1 MTLLTDIRCL
11 YSTTLECKASDI
23 FEEKDPDN
31 YNVHDT
37 KELSDYLDL
46 MKQFL
51 PANHP
56 LHSSSAYDLGIV
68 NEISLLKETEPL
80 KDASTR
86 SLYIKGNVSTTDF
99 SNVKV
104 FIVSREKLEKYLDN
118 LVAQK
123 QLSSYDI
130 LEDDRN
136 VEYEIDNQYGAT
148 IHLIHNYTLRLEGEK
163 EQIEL
168 VRQTLE
174 SKSPEVFEPGSNF
187 LNELLPMPLGEINYE
202 IAYTGSDHQLLRAI
216 DVLNDKY
223 KSFVTQR
230 FRVTQELINENAKC
244 GVLVRRELEFNNKLT
259 FENHLDH
266 NVHMSLLCDSET
278 TQLLDQSMHYDEL
291 LHLIKA
297 DVARQAQQKVESFIK
312 KEIEYQL
319 SQISSDK
326 EAIYQL
332 EDFSATLDDTL
343 ELKFDARGSVLLMS
357 DNAIYEAN
365 ADSLISNAQMKALQE
380 FVSFFRFET
389 EGFIQTPF
397 DGQLRYGATLVLR

>member
-1 MTLLTDIRCL
+1 MTLLTNIRCL
-11 YSTTLECKASDI
+11 YSTTLECKASEI

-31 YNVHDT
+31 YNVHDA

-51 PANHP
+51 ASNHP
-56 LHSSSAYDLGIV
+56 LQSSTAYDLGIV
-68 NEISLLKETEPL
+68 NEISLLKTTEPL

-86 SLYIKGNVSTTDF
+86 SLYIKNNVSTTDF

-104 FIVSREKLEKYLDN
+104 FIASREKFEKYLDN
-118 LVAQK
+118 LVSQREL
-123 QLSSYDI
+123 LSYEI

-136 VEYEIDNQYGAT
+136 IEYEINDQYGAT

-174 SKSPEVFEPGSNF
+174 SKSPEVFEPGANF

-202 IAYTGSDHQLLRAI
+202 IAYTGPDHEILRAI
-216 DVLNDKY
+216 DMLNDKY
-223 KSFVTQR
+223 KSLVTQR
-230 FRVTQELINENAKC
+230 FRVTQESINENVKC
-244 GVLVRRELEFNNKLT
+244 AALVRREIEFENKLT
-259 FENHLDH
+259 FNHHFDH
-266 NVHMSLLCDSET
+266 DTHMSLLCDNET
-278 TQLLDQSMHYDEL
+278 TQLLDQSMDYDEL

-297 DVARQAQQKVESFIK
+297 DMARQAQAKVASFIK

-332 EDFSATLDDTL
+332 EDFSASLDDTL

-357 DNAIYEAN
+357 DNTIYAAN
-365 ADSLISNAQMKALQE
+365 VNSLISNAQMKALQE
-380 FVSFFRFET
+380 FISFFRFET

-397 DGQLRYGATLVLR
+397 DGQIRYGATLLLK

>member
-31 YNVHDT
+31 YNVHDA
-37 KELSDYLDL
+37 KELSEYLGL
-46 MKQFL
+46 IKQFL

-56 LHSSSAYDLGIV
+56 LQSSTAYELGIV

-104 FIVSREKLEKYLDN
+104 FIASREKLEKYLDN
-118 LVAQK
+118 QIAQRE
-123 QLSSYDI
+123 LSNYEI

-136 VEYEIDNQYGAT
+136 VEYEINDQYGAT

-174 SKSPEVFEPGSNF
+174 SKSPEVFEPGTNF

-202 IAYTGSDHQLLRAI
+202 IAYTGSDHEILRAI
-216 DVLNDKY
+216 DILNDKY
-223 KSFVTQR
+223 KSLVTQR
-230 FRVTQELINENAKC
+230 FRVTQQLINENTKC
-244 GVLVRRELEFNNKLT
+244 AALVRREIEFNNKLT
-259 FENHLDH
+259 FENHFDH
-266 NVHMSLLCDSET
+266 DVHMSLLCDNET

-297 DVARQAQQKVESFIK
+297 DIARQAQAKVASFIK

-332 EDFSATLDDTL
+332 EDFSASLDDTL

-357 DNAIYEAN
+357 DNTIYAAN
-365 ADSLISNAQMKALQE
+365 VNSLISNAQMKALQE
-380 FVSFFRFET
+380 FISFFRFET

-397 DGQLRYGATLVLR
+397 DGQIRYGATLLLK

>member
-31 YNVHDT
+31 YNVHDA

-56 LHSSSAYDLGIV
+56 LQSSTAHDLGIM

-86 SLYIKGNVSTTDF
+86 SLYIKNNVSTTDF

-104 FIVSREKLEKYLDN
+104 FIASREKLEKYLDN

-123 QLSSYDI
+123 QLSGYDI

-174 SKSPEVFEPGSNF
+174 SKSPDIFEPGANF

-202 IAYTGSDHQLLRAI
+202 ITYTGSDHQLLRAI
-216 DVLNDKY
+216 DALNDKFNNY
-223 KSFVTQR
+223 VTQR
-230 FRVTQELINENAKC
+230 FRVTQELVNENVKC
-244 GVLVRRELEFNNKLT
+244 AALVRREIEFNNKLT

-266 NVHMSLLCDSET
+266 DVHMSLLCDNET

-297 DVARQAQQKVESFIK
+297 DIARQAQSRVESFIK

-357 DNAIYEAN
+357 DNATYEAN
-365 ADSLISNAQMKALQE
+365 VDSLLSNTHMKALQE

-397 DGQLRYGATLVLR
+397 DGQIRYGATLLLK

>member
-11 YSTTLECKASDI
+11 YSTTLECKASEI

-31 YNVHDT
+31 YNVHDA

-51 PANHP
+51 PTNHP
-56 LHSSSAYDLGIV
+56 LQSSSAYDLGIV
-68 NEISLLKETEPL
+68 NAISLLKETEPL

-104 FIVSREKLEKYLDN
+104 FIASREKLEKYLND
-118 LVAQK
+118 LVVQK
-123 QLSSYDI
+123 QLSNYEI

-168 VRQTLE
+168 VRQTLA
-174 SKSPEVFEPGSNF
+174 SKSPGVFEPGANF

-202 IAYTGSDHQLLRAI
+202 IAYTGLDHEILRAI
-216 DVLNDKY
+216 DILNDKY
-223 KSFVTQR
+223 KSLVTQR
-230 FRVTQELINENAKC
+230 FRVTQELVNENVKC
-244 GVLVRRELEFNNKLT
+244 AALVRREIEFENKLT
-259 FENHLDH
+259 FKNHLDH
-266 NVHMSLLCDSET
+266 DVHMSLLCDSET
-278 TQLLDQSMHYDEL
+278 TRLLDQSMHYDEL

-297 DVARQAQQKVESFIK
+297 DIARQAQAKVASFIK

-332 EDFSATLDDTL
+332 EDFSASLDDTL

-357 DNAIYEAN
+357 DNATYEAN
-365 ADSLISNAQMKALQE
+365 VDSLLSNAHMKALQE

-397 DGQLRYGATLVLR
+397 DGQIRYGATLLLK

>member
-1 MTLLTDIRCL
+1 MTFLTDIRCL
-11 YSTTLECKASDI
+11 YSTTLECKASEI

-51 PANHP
+51 PMTHQ
-56 LHSSSAYDLGIV
+56 LRSSTAYELGLT

-80 KDASTR
+80 KAASTR
-86 SLYIKGNVSTTDF
+86 SLYIKNNVSTTDF
-99 SNVKV
+99 SNVKA
-104 FIVSREKLEKYLDN
+104 FIASREKLEKYLND
-118 LVAQK
+118 LVVQK
-123 QLSSYDI
+123 QLSSYEI

-136 VEYEIDNQYGAT
+136 IEYEINDQYGAT

-202 IAYTGSDHQLLRAI
+202 VAYTGPDHEILRAI
-216 DVLNDKY
+216 DILNDRY
-223 KSFVTQR
+223 NNYITQR
-230 FRVTQELINENAKC
+230 FRVTQELVNETTKC
-244 GVLVRRELEFNNKLT
+244 AALVRRELEFNNKLT

-266 NVHMSLLCDSET
+266 DVHMSLLCDNET
-278 TQLLDQSMHYDEL
+278 TQRLDQSMHYDEL

-297 DVARQAQQKVESFIK
+297 DMARQAQQRVESFIK

-332 EDFSATLDDTL
+332 EEFSASLDDTL
-343 ELKFDARGSVLLMS
+343 ELKFDVRGSVLMIVN
-357 DNAIYEAN
+357 NAIYEAN
-365 ADSLISNAQMKALQE
+365 VDSLISRAQMKALQE
-380 FVSFFRFET
+380 FMSFFRFET
-389 EGFIQTPF
+389 EGFIQTSF
-397 DGQLRYGATLVLR
+397 DGQLRYGATLLLK

>member
-11 YSTTLECKASDI
+11 YSTTLECKASEI

-31 YNVHDT
+31 YNVHDA

-51 PANHP
+51 PSNHP
-56 LHSSSAYDLGIV
+56 LQSSTAYELGIV
-68 NEISLLKETEPL
+68 NAISLLKTTEPL
-80 KDASTR
+80 KDASSR
-86 SLYIKGNVSTTDF
+86 SLYIKNNVSTTDF

-104 FIVSREKLEKYLDN
+104 FIASREKLEKHLDN

-174 SKSPEVFEPGSNF
+174 SKSPEVFEPGANF
-187 LNELLPMPLGEINYE
+187 LNELLPMPLGEIKYE
-202 IAYTGSDHQLLRAI
+202 LVYNGSDYAVRNAI
-216 DVLNDKY
+216 DSLNDKFNNY
-223 KSFVTQR
+223 VTQR
-230 FRVTQELINENAKC
+230 FRVTQELVNENVKC
-244 GVLVRRELEFNNKLT
+244 AALVRREIEFENKLT
-259 FENHLDH
+259 FDH
-266 NVHMSLLCDSET
+266 HFDHDAHMSLLCDTTT
-278 TQLLDQSMHYDEL
+278 TQLLDQSIHYDEL

-297 DVARQAQQKVESFIK
+297 DIARQAQSKVASFIK

-332 EDFSATLDDTL
+332 EDFSASLDDTL
-343 ELKFDARGSVLLMS
+343 ELKFDSHGSVLMIIN
-357 DNAIYEAN
+357 NAIYEAN
-365 ADSLISNAQMKALQE
+365 IDSLLSNAHMKALQE
-380 FVSFFRFET
+380 FISFFRFET

-397 DGQLRYGATLVLR
+397 DGQIRYGTTLLLK

>member
-11 YSTTLECKASDI
+11 YSTTLECKASEI

-31 YNVHDT
+31 YNVHNA

-51 PANHP
+51 ASNHP
-56 LHSSSAYDLGIV
+56 LQSSTAYDLGIV
-68 NEISLLKETEPL
+68 NEISLLKTTEPL

-86 SLYIKGNVSTTDF
+86 SLYIKNNVSTTDF

-104 FIVSREKLEKYLDN
+104 FIASREKFEKYLDN
-118 LVAQK
+118 LVSQREL
-123 QLSSYDI
+123 LSYEI

-136 VEYEIDNQYGAT
+136 IEYEINDQYGAT

-174 SKSPEVFEPGSNF
+174 SKSPEVFEPGANF

-202 IAYTGSDHQLLRAI
+202 IAYTGSDHEILRAI
-216 DVLNDKY
+216 DSLNDKY
-223 KSFVTQR
+223 SSFIVQR
-230 FRVTQELINENAKC
+230 FRVTQELINENVKC
-244 GVLVRRELEFNNKLT
+244 AALVRREIEFENKLT
-259 FENHLDH
+259 FENHFDH
-266 NVHMSLLCDSET
+266 DAHMSLLCDNTT

-297 DVARQAQQKVESFIK
+297 DIARQAQAKVSSFIK

-332 EDFSATLDDTL
+332 EDFSASLDDTL
-343 ELKFDARGSVLLMS
+343 ELKFDSHGSVLLMS
-357 DNAIYEAN
+357 DNATYEAN
-365 ADSLISNAQMKALQE
+365 VDSLLSNTHMKALQE

-397 DGQLRYGATLVLR
+397 DGQIRYGATLLLK

>member
-56 LHSSSAYDLGIV
+56 SQSSSAYDLGIV
-68 NEISLLKETEPL
+68 NDISLLKETEPL

-104 FIVSREKLEKYLDN
+104 FIASREKLEKYLDN
-118 LVAQK
+118 QIAQRE
-123 QLSSYDI
+123 LSNYEI

-168 VRQTLE
+168 VRHTLE
-174 SKSPEVFEPGSNF
+174 SKSPEVFEPGANF

-202 IAYTGSDHQLLRAI
+202 IAYTGSDHEILRAI
-216 DVLNDKY
+216 DILNDKY
-223 KSFVTQR
+223 KSLVTQR
-230 FRVTQELINENAKC
+230 FRVTQQLINENTKC
-244 GVLVRRELEFNNKLT
+244 AALVRREIEFNNKLT
-259 FENHLDH
+259 FENHFDH
-266 NVHMSLLCDSET
+266 GTHMSLLCDSET
-278 TQLLDQSMHYDEL
+278 TRLLDQSMHYDEL

-297 DVARQAQQKVESFIK
+297 DIARQAQAKVASFIK

-319 SQISSDK
+319 SQLSSDK

-332 EDFSATLDDTL
+332 EDFSASLDDTL
-343 ELKFDARGSVLLMS
+343 ELKFDSHGSVLLMS
-357 DNAIYEAN
+357 DNATYEAN
-365 ADSLISNAQMKALQE
+365 VDSLLSNAHMKALQE

-397 DGQLRYGATLVLR
+397 DGQIRYGATLLLK

>member
-1 MTLLTDIRCL
+1 MTFLTDIRCL
-11 YSTTLECKASDI
+11 YSTTLECRASDI

-56 LHSSSAYDLGIV
+56 LQSSTAYDLGIV

-86 SLYIKGNVSTTDF
+86 SLYIKNNVSTTDF

-104 FIVSREKLEKYLDN
+104 FIASREKLEKYLDN

-136 VEYEIDNQYGAT
+136 IEYEIDNQYGAT

-174 SKSPEVFEPGSNF
+174 SKSPEVFEPGANF

-202 IAYTGSDHQLLRAI
+202 LVYNGSDYEVRKAI
-216 DVLNDKY
+216 DILNDKY
-223 KSFVTQR
+223 HSFIVQR
-230 FRVTQELINENAKC
+230 FRVTQELINENVKC
-244 GVLVRRELEFNNKLT
+244 AALVRREIEFENKLT
-259 FENHLDH
+259 FNQHFDHDAHL
-266 NVHMSLLCDSET
+266 SLLCDNET
-278 TQLLDQSMHYDEL
+278 TQLLDQSMHYDEV

-297 DVARQAQQKVESFIK
+297 DVARQAQVKVESFIK

-319 SQISSDK
+319 SQLSSDK

-332 EDFSATLDDTL
+332 EEFSATLDDSL
-343 ELKFDARGSVLLMS
+343 ELKFESRGSVLMIVK
-357 DNAIYEAN
+357 DAAYEAHV
-365 ADSLISNAQMKALQE
+365 DSLLSKAHMKALQE
-380 FVSFFRFET
+380 FMSFFRFET

-397 DGQLRYGATLVLR
+397 DGQIRYGATLLLK

>member
-11 YSTTLECKASDI
+11 YSTTLECEASDI

-31 YNVHDT
+31 YDVHDA

-51 PANHP
+51 PSNHP
-56 LHSSSAYDLGIV
+56 LQSSTAYELGIV
-68 NEISLLKETEPL
+68 NAISLLKTTEPL

-86 SLYIKGNVSTTDF
+86 ALYIKNNVSTTDF

-104 FIVSREKLEKYLDN
+104 FIASREKLEKYLDN
-118 LVAQK
+118 QIAQRE
-123 QLSSYDI
+123 LSSYDI

-163 EQIEL
+163 EQIDI

-174 SKSPEVFEPGSNF
+174 SKSPEVFEPGANF

-202 IAYTGSDHQLLRAI
+202 IAYTGPDHEILRAI
-216 DVLNDKY
+216 DMLNDKY

-230 FRVTQELINENAKC
+230 FRVTQELVNENIKC
-244 GVLVRRELEFNNKLT
+244 AALVRREIEFNNKLT

-266 NVHMSLLCDSET
+266 DVHMSLLCDNET

-297 DVARQAQQKVESFIK
+297 DIARQAQQKVESFIK

-332 EDFSATLDDTL
+332 EDFSASLDDTL

-357 DNAIYEAN
+357 DNATYEAN
-365 ADSLISNAQMKALQE
+365 VDSLLSNTHMKALQE

-397 DGQLRYGATLVLR
+397 DGQIRYGATLLLK

>member
-31 YNVHDT
+31 YNVHDA

-56 LHSSSAYDLGIV
+56 LQSSTAYDLGIV

-86 SLYIKGNVSTTDF
+86 SLYIKNNVSTTDF

-104 FIVSREKLEKYLDN
+104 FIASREKLEKYLDN

-168 VRQTLE
+168 VRQALE
-174 SKSPEVFEPGSNF
+174 SKSPEVFEPGANF
-187 LNELLPMPLGEINYE
+187 LNELLPMPLGEIKYE
-202 IAYTGSDHQLLRAI
+202 LVYNGSDYEVRKAI
-216 DVLNDKY
+216 DSLNDKFNNY
-223 KSFVTQR
+223 VTQR
-230 FRVTQELINENAKC
+230 FRVTQQLINENTKC
-244 GVLVRRELEFNNKLT
+244 AALVRREIEFENKLT
-259 FENHLDH
+259 FNHHFDH
-266 NVHMSLLCDSET
+266 DVHMSLLCDNET
-278 TQLLDQSMHYDEL
+278 TQLLDQSMHYDEV

-297 DVARQAQQKVESFIK
+297 DVARQAQAKVESFLK
-312 KEIEYQL
+312 KELAYQL
-319 SQISSDK
+319 SQLSSDK

-332 EDFSATLDDTL
+332 EEFSATLDDTL
-343 ELKFDARGSVLLMS
+343 ELKFDVRGSVLMLVK
-357 DNAIYEAN
+357 DATYEAHV
-365 ADSLISNAQMKALQE
+365 DSLLSKAHMKALQE

-397 DGQLRYGATLVLR
+397 DGQIRYGATLLLK

>member
-1 MTLLTDIRCL
+1 M
-11 YSTTLECKASDI
+11 
-23 FEEKDPDN
+23 
-31 YNVHDT
+31 
-37 KELSDYLDL
+37 
-46 MKQFL
+46 Q
-51 PANHP
+51 
-56 LHSSSAYDLGIV
+56 SSSAYDLGIV
-68 NEISLLKETEPL
+68 NEISLFKETEPL

-86 SLYIKGNVSTTDF
+86 SLYIKNNVSTTDF

-104 FIVSREKLEKYLDN
+104 FIASREKLEKYLDN
-118 LVAQK
+118 LISQSE
-123 QLSSYDI
+123 LSSYDI

-163 EQIEL
+163 EQIEV

-174 SKSPEVFEPGSNF
+174 SKSPEVFEPGANF
-187 LNELLPMPLGEINYE
+187 LNELLPMPLGEIKYE
-202 IAYTGSDHQLLRAI
+202 LVYNGSDYEVRKAI

-223 KSFVTQR
+223 SSFIVQR
-230 FRVTQELINENAKC
+230 FRVTQQLINENVKC
-244 GVLVRRELEFNNKLT
+244 AALVRREIEFENKLT
-259 FENHLDH
+259 FNHHFDH
-266 NVHMSLLCDSET
+266 DAHMSLLCDNET
-278 TQLLDQSMHYDEL
+278 TQLLDQSMHYDEV

-297 DVARQAQQKVESFIK
+297 DIARQAQVKVESFIK

-332 EDFSATLDDTL
+332 EDFNASLDDTL
-343 ELKFDARGSVLLMS
+343 ELKFDSRGSVLLMS
-357 DNAIYEAN
+357 DNVHYEAN
-365 ADSLISNAQMKALQE
+365 VDSLLSNVHMKALQE

-397 DGQLRYGATLVLR
+397 DGQIRYGATLLLK

>member
-11 YSTTLECKASDI
+11 YSTTLECKASEI

-31 YNVHDT
+31 YNVHDA

-56 LHSSSAYDLGIV
+56 LQSSSAYDLGIV
-68 NEISLLKETEPL
+68 NDISLLKETEPL

-104 FIVSREKLEKYLDN
+104 FIASREKLEKYLDN
-118 LVAQK
+118 QIAQRE
-123 QLSSYDI
+123 LSNYEI

-174 SKSPEVFEPGSNF
+174 SKSPEVFEPGANF

-202 IAYTGSDHQLLRAI
+202 IAYTSSDHEILRAI
-216 DVLNDKY
+216 DILNDKY
-223 KSFVTQR
+223 KSLVTQR
-230 FRVTQELINENAKC
+230 FRVTQQLVNENVKC
-244 GVLVRRELEFNNKLT
+244 AALVRREIEFENKLT
-259 FENHLDH
+259 FKNHLDH
-266 NVHMSLLCDSET
+266 DVHMSLLCDSET
-278 TQLLDQSMHYDEL
+278 TRLLDQSMHYDEL

-297 DVARQAQQKVESFIK
+297 DIARQAQSRVESFIK

-332 EDFSATLDDTL
+332 EDFSASLDDTL
-343 ELKFDARGSVLLMS
+343 ELKFDARGSVLLMG
-357 DNAIYEAN
+357 DNVIYEAN
-365 ADSLISNAQMKALQE
+365 VDSLISNAQMKALQE

-397 DGQLRYGATLVLR
+397 DGQIRYGATLLLK

>member
-31 YNVHDT
+31 YNVHDA

-56 LHSSSAYDLGIV
+56 LQSSTAHDLGIM

-86 SLYIKGNVSTTDF
+86 SLYIKNNVSTTDF

-104 FIVSREKLEKYLDN
+104 FIASREKLEKYLDN

-123 QLSSYDI
+123 QLSGYDI

-174 SKSPEVFEPGSNF
+174 SKSPDIFEPGANF

-216 DVLNDKY
+216 DALNDKFNNY
-223 KSFVTQR
+223 VTQR
-230 FRVTQELINENAKC
+230 FRVTQELVNENVKC
-244 GVLVRRELEFNNKLT
+244 AALVRREIEFNNKLT

-266 NVHMSLLCDSET
+266 DVHMSLLCDNET

-297 DVARQAQQKVESFIK
+297 DIARQAQSRVESFIK

-357 DNAIYEAN
+357 DNATYEAN
-365 ADSLISNAQMKALQE
+365 VDSLLSNTHMKALQE

-397 DGQLRYGATLVLR
+397 DGQIRYGATLLLK

>member
-11 YSTTLECKASDI
+11 YSTTLECKASEI

-31 YNVHDT
+31 YNVHDA

-56 LHSSSAYDLGIV
+56 LQSSSAYDLGIV
-68 NEISLLKETEPL
+68 NDISLLKTTEPL

-104 FIVSREKLEKYLDN
+104 FIASREKLEKYLDN
-118 LVAQK
+118 QIAQRE
-123 QLSSYDI
+123 LSNYEI

-174 SKSPEVFEPGSNF
+174 SKSPEVFEPGANF

-202 IAYTGSDHQLLRAI
+202 IAYTGSDHEILRAI
-216 DVLNDKY
+216 DSLNDKY
-223 KSFVTQR
+223 SSFIVQR
-230 FRVTQELINENAKC
+230 FRVTQELINENVKC
-244 GVLVRRELEFNNKLT
+244 AALVRREIEFNNKLT

-266 NVHMSLLCDSET
+266 DVHMSLLCDNET

-297 DVARQAQQKVESFIK
+297 DMARQAQSKVESFIK

-319 SQISSDK
+319 SQLSSDK

-332 EDFSATLDDTL
+332 EEFSATLDDSL
-343 ELKFDARGSVLLMS
+343 ELKFDVRGSVLMLVK
-357 DNAIYEAN
+357 DATYEAHV
-365 ADSLISNAQMKALQE
+365 DSLLSKAHMKALQE

-397 DGQLRYGATLVLR
+397 DGQIRYGATLLLK

>member
-31 YNVHDT
+31 YNVHDAQ
-37 KELSDYLDL
+37 ELSDYLEL

-51 PANHP
+51 PASHQ
-56 LHSSSAYDLGIV
+56 LQSSTAYDLGIV

-104 FIVSREKLEKYLDN
+104 FIASREKLEKYLND

-123 QLSSYDI
+123 QLSNYEI

-136 VEYEIDNQYGAT
+136 VEYEIDNRYGAT

-174 SKSPEVFEPGSNF
+174 SKSPEVFEPGANF
-187 LNELLPMPLGEINYE
+187 LNELLPMPLGEIKYE
-202 IAYTGSDHQLLRAI
+202 LVYNGSDYEVRKAI
-216 DVLNDKY
+216 DSLNDKFNNY
-223 KSFVTQR
+223 VTQR
-230 FRVTQELINENAKC
+230 FRVTQELINENVKC
-244 GVLVRRELEFNNKLT
+244 AALVRREIKFNNKLT
-259 FENHLDH
+259 FNHHFDH
-266 NVHMSLLCDSET
+266 DAHMSLLCDNTT

-297 DVARQAQQKVESFIK
+297 DIARQAQSRVESFIK

-332 EDFSATLDDTL
+332 EEFSASLDDTL
-343 ELKFDARGSVLLMS
+343 ELKFDSHGSVLLMS
-357 DNAIYEAN
+357 DNATYEAN
-365 ADSLISNAQMKALQE
+365 VDSLLSNTHMKALQE

-397 DGQLRYGATLVLR
+397 DGQIRYGATLLLK

>member
-31 YNVHDT
+31 YNVHDA
-37 KELSDYLDL
+37 KELSDYLEL

-51 PANHP
+51 PASHP
-56 LHSSSAYDLGIV
+56 LQSSTAYDLGIV

-86 SLYIKGNVSTTDF
+86 SLYIKNNVSTTDF
-99 SNVKV
+99 SNVKM
-104 FIVSREKLEKYLDN
+104 FIASREKLEKYLDN

-136 VEYEIDNQYGAT
+136 IEYEIDNQYGAT

-174 SKSPEVFEPGSNF
+174 SKSPEVFEPGPNF
-187 LNELLPMPLGEINYE
+187 LNELLPMPLGEIKYE
-202 IAYTGSDHQLLRAI
+202 LVYNGSDYEVRKAI
-216 DVLNDKY
+216 DILNDKY
-223 KSFVTQR
+223 HSFIVQR
-230 FRVTQELINENAKC
+230 FRVTQELINENVKC
-244 GVLVRRELEFNNKLT
+244 AALVRREIEFNNKLT
-259 FENHLDH
+259 FNQHFDH
-266 NVHMSLLCDSET
+266 DAHMSLLCDNET
-278 TQLLDQSMHYDEL
+278 TQLLDQSMHYDEV

-297 DVARQAQQKVESFIK
+297 DVARQAQAKVESFIK

-332 EDFSATLDDTL
+332 EEFSATLDDTL
-343 ELKFDARGSVLLMS
+343 ELKFDVRGSVLMLVK
-357 DNAIYEAN
+357 DVTYEAHV
-365 ADSLISNAQMKALQE
+365 DSLLSKAHMKALQE

-397 DGQLRYGATLVLR
+397 DGQIRYDATLLLK

>member
-11 YSTTLECKASDI
+11 YSTTLECKASEI

-31 YNVHDT
+31 YNVHDA

-51 PANHP
+51 PASHP
-56 LHSSSAYDLGIV
+56 LQSSTAYDLGIV
-68 NEISLLKETEPL
+68 NEISLLKTAEPL

-86 SLYIKGNVSTTDF
+86 SLYIKNNVSTTDF

-104 FIVSREKLEKYLDN
+104 FIASREKFEKYLDN
-118 LVAQK
+118 LISQRE
-123 QLSSYDI
+123 LSNYQI

-136 VEYEIDNQYGAT
+136 IEYEINDQYGAT

-163 EQIEL
+163 EQIER

-174 SKSPEVFEPGSNF
+174 SKSPEVFEPGPNF

-202 IAYTGSDHQLLRAI
+202 LVYNGSDHEVRKAI
-216 DVLNDKY
+216 DILNDRY
-223 KSFVTQR
+223 KSFIIQR
-230 FRVTQELINENAKC
+230 FRVTQQLVNENVKC
-244 GVLVRRELEFNNKLT
+244 AALVRREIEFENKLT
-259 FENHLDH
+259 FNHHFDH
-266 NVHMSLLCDSET
+266 DAHMSLLCDNET
-278 TQLLDQSMHYDEL
+278 TQLLDQSMHYDEV

-297 DVARQAQQKVESFIK
+297 DVARQAQSKVESFIK

-319 SQISSDK
+319 SQLSSDK

-332 EDFSATLDDTL
+332 EEFSAILDDSL
-343 ELKFDARGSVLLMS
+343 ELKFESRGSVLTIVK
-357 DNAIYEAN
+357 DAVYEAHV
-365 ADSLISNAQMKALQE
+365 DSLLSKAHMKALQE
-380 FVSFFRFET
+380 FISFFRFET

-397 DGQLRYGATLVLR
+397 DGQISYGATLLLK

>member
-11 YSTTLECKASDI
+11 YSTTLECKASEI

-31 YNVHDT
+31 YNVHDA

-56 LHSSSAYDLGIV
+56 LQSSTAYESGII
-68 NEISLLKETEPL
+68 NAISLLKTTEPL

-86 SLYIKGNVSTTDF
+86 SLYIKNNVSSTDF

-104 FIVSREKLEKYLDN
+104 FIASREKLEKYLND
-118 LVAQK
+118 LVVQNEL
-123 QLSSYDI
+123 LSYEI

-163 EQIEL
+163 EQIER

-174 SKSPEVFEPGSNF
+174 SKSPEIFEPGANF
-187 LNELLPMPLGEINYE
+187 LNELLPMPLGEIKYELVYNGSDYE
-202 IAYTGSDHQLLRAI
+202 IRKAI
-216 DVLNDKY
+216 DSLNDRY
-223 KSFVTQR
+223 NNYITQR
-230 FRVTQELINENAKC
+230 FRVTQELVNENVKC
-244 GVLVRRELEFNNKLT
+244 AALVRREIEFENKLT
-259 FENHLDH
+259 FNHHFDH
-266 NVHMSLLCDSET
+266 GTHMSLLCDNET

-291 LHLIKA
+291 LHVIKA
-297 DVARQAQQKVESFIK
+297 DIARQAQTKVASFIK

-319 SQISSDK
+319 SQLSSDK

-332 EDFSATLDDTL
+332 EEFSASLDDTL
-343 ELKFDARGSVLLMS
+343 ELKFDSHGSVLMIIN
-357 DNAIYEAN
+357 NAIYEAN
-365 ADSLISNAQMKALQE
+365 VDSLLSNAHMKALQE

-397 DGQLRYGATLVLR
+397 DGQIRYGATLLLK

>member
-56 LHSSSAYDLGIV
+56 SQSSSAYDLGIV
-68 NEISLLKETEPL
+68 NDISLLKETEPL

-104 FIVSREKLEKYLDN
+104 FIASREKLEKYLDN

-123 QLSSYDI
+123 QLSGYDI

-174 SKSPEVFEPGSNF
+174 SKSPEVFEPGANF
-187 LNELLPMPLGEINYE
+187 LNELLPMPLSEIKYALVYN
-202 IAYTGSDHQLLRAI
+202 GSDYEVRKAI
-216 DVLNDKY
+216 DSLNDKY
-223 KSFVTQR
+223 HSFIVQR
-230 FRVTQELINENAKC
+230 FRVTQQLINENTKC
-244 GVLVRRELEFNNKLT
+244 AALVRREIEFNNKLT

-266 NVHMSLLCDSET
+266 DVHMSLLCDNET

-297 DVARQAQQKVESFIK
+297 DMARQAQQKVESFIK
-312 KEIEYQL
+312 KEVEYQL

-357 DNAIYEAN
+357 DNTIYAAN
-365 ADSLISNAQMKALQE
+365 VNSLISNAQMKALQE
-380 FVSFFRFET
+380 FISFFRFET

-397 DGQLRYGATLVLR
+397 DGQIRYGATLLLK

>member
-31 YNVHDT
+31 YDVHDA

-51 PANHP
+51 PANH
-56 LHSSSAYDLGIV
+56 LLQSSTAYDLGIV
-68 NEISLLKETEPL
+68 NEISLLKTTEPL

-86 SLYIKGNVSTTDF
+86 SLYIKNNVSTTDF

-104 FIVSREKLEKYLDN
+104 FIASREKLEKYLDN
-118 LVAQK
+118 LISHGE
-123 QLSSYDI
+123 LSSYDI

-174 SKSPEVFEPGSNF
+174 SKSPEVFEPGANF

-202 IAYTGSDHQLLRAI
+202 IAYTGSDHEILRAI
-216 DVLNDKY
+216 DSLNDKY
-223 KSFVTQR
+223 SSFIVQR
-230 FRVTQELINENAKC
+230 FRVTQELINENVKC
-244 GVLVRRELEFNNKLT
+244 AALVRREIEFENKLT
-259 FENHLDH
+259 FENHFDH
-266 NVHMSLLCDSET
+266 DAHMSLLCDNTT

-297 DVARQAQQKVESFIK
+297 DIARQAQAKVSSFIK

-332 EDFSATLDDTL
+332 EDFSASLDDTL

-357 DNAIYEAN
+357 DNAIYTAN
-365 ADSLISNAQMKALQE
+365 VNSLISTAQMKALQE
-380 FVSFFRFET
+380 FISFFRFET
-389 EGFIQTPF
+389 EGFMQTPF
-397 DGQLRYGATLVLR
+397 DGQIRYGATLLLK

>member
-31 YNVHDT
+31 YNVHDAQ
-37 KELSDYLDL
+37 ELSDYLEL

-56 LHSSSAYDLGIV
+56 LQSSTAYDLGIV

-86 SLYIKGNVSTTDF
+86 SLYIKNNVSTTDF

-104 FIVSREKLEKYLDN
+104 FIASREKFEKYLND
-118 LVAQK
+118 LIVQQ
-123 QLSSYDI
+123 QLSNYQI

-174 SKSPEVFEPGSNF
+174 SKSPEVFEPGANF
-187 LNELLPMPLGEINYE
+187 LNELLPMPLGEIKYE
-202 IAYTGSDHQLLRAI
+202 LVYNGSDYEVRKAI
-216 DVLNDKY
+216 DSLNDKFNNY
-223 KSFVTQR
+223 VTQR
-230 FRVTQELINENAKC
+230 FRVTQELINENVKC
-244 GVLVRRELEFNNKLT
+244 AALVRREIKFNNKLT
-259 FENHLDH
+259 FNHHFDH
-266 NVHMSLLCDSET
+266 DAHMSLLCDNTT

-297 DVARQAQQKVESFIK
+297 DIARQAQSRVESFIK

-332 EDFSATLDDTL
+332 EEFSASLDDTL
-343 ELKFDARGSVLLMS
+343 ELKFDSHGSVLLMS
-357 DNAIYEAN
+357 DNATYEAN
-365 ADSLISNAQMKALQE
+365 VDSLLSNTHMKALQE

-397 DGQLRYGATLVLR
+397 DGQIRYGATLLLK

>member
-56 LHSSSAYDLGIV
+56 SQSSSAYDLGIV
-68 NEISLLKETEPL
+68 NDISLLKETEPL

-104 FIVSREKLEKYLDN
+104 FIASREKLEKYLDN
-118 LVAQK
+118 QIAQRE
-123 QLSSYDI
+123 LSNYEI

-168 VRQTLE
+168 VRHALE
-174 SKSPEVFEPGSNF
+174 SKSPEVFEPGANF

-202 IAYTGSDHQLLRAI
+202 IAYTGSDHEILRAI
-216 DVLNDKY
+216 DILNDKY
-223 KSFVTQR
+223 KSLVTQR
-230 FRVTQELINENAKC
+230 FRVTQQLINENTKC
-244 GVLVRRELEFNNKLT
+244 AALVRREIEFNNKLT
-259 FENHLDH
+259 FENHFDH
-266 NVHMSLLCDSET
+266 GTHMSLLCDSET
-278 TQLLDQSMHYDEL
+278 TRLLDQSMHYDEL

-297 DVARQAQQKVESFIK
+297 DIARQAQAKVASFIK

-319 SQISSDK
+319 SQLSSDK

-332 EDFSATLDDTL
+332 EDFSASLDDTL
-343 ELKFDARGSVLLMS
+343 ELKFDSHGSVLLMS
-357 DNAIYEAN
+357 DNATYEAN
-365 ADSLISNAQMKALQE
+365 VDSLLSNAHMKALQE

-397 DGQLRYGATLVLR
+397 DGQIRYGATLLLK

>member
-31 YNVHDT
+31 YNVHDAQ
-37 KELSDYLDL
+37 ELSDYLEL

-51 PANHP
+51 PASHQ
-56 LHSSSAYDLGIV
+56 LQSSTAYDLGIV

-104 FIVSREKLEKYLDN
+104 FIASREKLEKYLND

-123 QLSSYDI
+123 QLSNYEI

-136 VEYEIDNQYGAT
+136 VEYEIDNRYGAT

-174 SKSPEVFEPGSNF
+174 SKSPEVFEPGANF
-187 LNELLPMPLGEINYE
+187 LNELLPMPLGEIKYE
-202 IAYTGSDHQLLRAI
+202 LVYNGSDDEVRKAI
-216 DVLNDKY
+216 DSLNDKFNNY
-223 KSFVTQR
+223 VTQR
-230 FRVTQELINENAKC
+230 FRVTQELINENVKC
-244 GVLVRRELEFNNKLT
+244 AALVRREIKFNNKLT
-259 FENHLDH
+259 FNHHFDH
-266 NVHMSLLCDSET
+266 DAHMSLLCDNTT

-297 DVARQAQQKVESFIK
+297 DIARQAQSRVESFIK

-332 EDFSATLDDTL
+332 EEFSASLDDTL
-343 ELKFDARGSVLLMS
+343 ELKFDSHGSVLLMS
-357 DNAIYEAN
+357 DNATYEAN
-365 ADSLISNAQMKALQE
+365 VDSLLSNTHMKALQE

-397 DGQLRYGATLVLR
+397 DGQIRYGATLLLK

>member
-46 MKQFL
+46 TKQFL

-56 LHSSSAYDLGIV
+56 LQSSTAYDLGIV

-86 SLYIKGNVSTTDF
+86 SLYIKNNVSTTDF
-99 SNVKV
+99 NNVKV
-104 FIVSREKLEKYLDN
+104 FIASREKLEKYLDN
-118 LVAQK
+118 QIAQRE
-123 QLSSYDI
+123 LSNYEI

-174 SKSPEVFEPGSNF
+174 SKSPEVFEPGANF

-202 IAYTGSDHQLLRAI
+202 IAYTGSDHEILRAI
-216 DVLNDKY
+216 DSLNDKY
-223 KSFVTQR
+223 HSFIVQR
-230 FRVTQELINENAKC
+230 FRVTQQLINENTKC
-244 GVLVRRELEFNNKLT
+244 AALVRREIEFENKLT
-259 FENHLDH
+259 FNHHFDH
-266 NVHMSLLCDSET
+266 GTHMSLLCDSET
-278 TQLLDQSMHYDEL
+278 TRLLDQSMHYDEL

-297 DVARQAQQKVESFIK
+297 DIARQAQAKVASFIK

-319 SQISSDK
+319 SQLSSDK

-332 EDFSATLDDTL
+332 EDFSASLDDTL
-343 ELKFDARGSVLLMS
+343 ELKFDSHGSVLLMS
-357 DNAIYEAN
+357 DNATYEAN
-365 ADSLISNAQMKALQE
+365 VDSLLSNAHMKALQE

-397 DGQLRYGATLVLR
+397 DGQIRYGATLLLK

>member
-31 YNVHDT
+31 YNVHDA

-56 LHSSSAYDLGIV
+56 LQSSSAYDLGIV
-68 NEISLLKETEPL
+68 NDISLLKETEPL

-86 SLYIKGNVSTTDF
+86 SLYIKNNVSTTDF

-104 FIVSREKLEKYLDN
+104 FISSREKLENYLDN
-118 LVAQK
+118 LIAQK

-174 SKSPEVFEPGSNF
+174 SKSPEVFEPGANF
-187 LNELLPMPLGEINYE
+187 LNELLPMPLGEIKYE
-202 IAYTGSDHQLLRAI
+202 LVYNGSDHEIRKAI
-216 DVLNDKY
+216 DTLNERY
-223 KSFVTQR
+223 NNYITQR
-230 FRVTQELINENAKC
+230 FRVTQELVNETTKC
-244 GVLVRRELEFNNKLT
+244 AALVRREIEFENKLT
-259 FENHLDH
+259 CETHIDNDVRL
-266 NVHMSLLCDSET
+266 SLLCDNET
-278 TQLLDQSMHYDEL
+278 TQMLDQSLHYDEL

-297 DVARQAQQKVESFIK
+297 DMSRRAQDRVKNFVK
-312 KEIEYQL
+312 KEVEYQL
-319 SQISSDK
+319 SQLSNDR

-332 EDFSATLDDTL
+332 DQIEITLDDLL
-343 ELKFDARGSVLLMS
+343 ELKVDSHVSILVMVDDLNYASHVKS
-357 DNAIYEAN
+357 SITNAH
-365 ADSLISNAQMKALQE
+365 MKALQE
-380 FVSFFRFET
+380 MMSFFRYET
-389 EGFIQTPF
+389 EGFIQTPL
-397 DGQLRYGATLVLR
+397 GEQVRYGTTLLLK

>member
-11 YSTTLECKASDI
+11 YSTTLECRASDI

-31 YNVHDT
+31 YNVHDA
-37 KELSDYLDL
+37 KEFSDYLDL

-56 LHSSSAYDLGIV
+56 LQLSSAYDLGIV
-68 NEISLLKETEPL
+68 NDISLLKETEPL

-104 FIVSREKLEKYLDN
+104 FIASREKLEKYLDN
-118 LVAQK
+118 QIAQRE
-123 QLSSYDI
+123 LSNYEI

-174 SKSPEVFEPGSNF
+174 SKSPEVFEPGANF

-202 IAYTGSDHQLLRAI
+202 IAYTGPDHEILRAI
-216 DVLNDKY
+216 DMLNDKY

-230 FRVTQELINENAKC
+230 FRVTQELVNENIKC
-244 GVLVRRELEFNNKLT
+244 AALVRREIEFNNKLT

-266 NVHMSLLCDSET
+266 DVHMSLLCDNET

-297 DVARQAQQKVESFIK
+297 DMARQAQAKVSSFIK

-332 EDFSATLDDTL
+332 EEFSATLDDTL
-343 ELKFDARGSVLLMS
+343 ELKFDSHGSVLLMS
-357 DNAIYEAN
+357 DNATYEAN
-365 ADSLISNAQMKALQE
+365 VDSLLSNAHMKALQE

-397 DGQLRYGATLVLR
+397 DGQIRYGATLLLK

>member
-11 YSTTLECKASDI
+11 YSTTLECKASEI

-31 YNVHDT
+31 YNVHDA

-51 PANHP
+51 PANHQ
-56 LHSSSAYDLGIV
+56 LQSSTAYDLGIV
-68 NEISLLKETEPL
+68 NDISLLKETEPL

-99 SNVKV
+99 RNVKV

-123 QLSSYDI
+123 QLSNYEI

-168 VRQTLE
+168 VRHTLE
-174 SKSPEVFEPGSNF
+174 SKSPEVFEPGANF
-187 LNELLPMPLGEINYE
+187 LSELLPMPLGEIKYE
-202 IAYTGSDHQLLRAI
+202 LVYNGSDYEVRKAI
-216 DVLNDKY
+216 DSLNDKY
-223 KSFVTQR
+223 HSFVVQR
-230 FRVTQELINENAKC
+230 FRVTQELINENVKC
-244 GVLVRRELEFNNKLT
+244 AALVRREIEFENKLT
-259 FENHLDH
+259 FNHHFDH
-266 NVHMSLLCDSET
+266 GTRMSLLCDNET
-278 TQLLDQSMHYDEL
+278 TQLLDQSMHYDEV
-291 LHLIKA
+291 LHLIKS
-297 DVARQAQQKVESFIK
+297 DIARQAQQKVESFIK

-319 SQISSDK
+319 SQLSSDK

-332 EDFSATLDDTL
+332 EDFSASLDDTL
-343 ELKFDARGSVLLMS
+343 ELTFESSGSVLMMTH
-357 DNAIYEAN
+357 NEVYEAHV
-365 ADSLISNAQMKALQE
+365 DSLLSKAHMNALQE
-380 FVSFFRFET
+380 FISFFRFET

-397 DGQLRYGATLVLR
+397 DGQIRYGATLLLK

>member
-46 MKQFL
+46 TKQFL

-56 LHSSSAYDLGIV
+56 LQSSTAYDLGIV

-86 SLYIKGNVSTTDF
+86 SLYIKNNVSTTDF
-99 SNVKV
+99 NNVKV
-104 FIVSREKLEKYLDN
+104 FIASREKLEKYLDN
-118 LVAQK
+118 QIAQRE
-123 QLSSYDI
+123 LSNYEI

-174 SKSPEVFEPGSNF
+174 SKSPEVFEPGANF

-202 IAYTGSDHQLLRAI
+202 IAYTGSDHEILRAI
-216 DVLNDKY
+216 DSLNDKY
-223 KSFVTQR
+223 HSFIVQR
-230 FRVTQELINENAKC
+230 FRVTQQLINENTKC
-244 GVLVRRELEFNNKLT
+244 AALVRREIEFENKLT
-259 FENHLDH
+259 FNHHFDH
-266 NVHMSLLCDSET
+266 GTHMSLLCDSET
-278 TQLLDQSMHYDEL
+278 TRLLDQSMHYDEL

-297 DVARQAQQKVESFIK
+297 DIARQAQAKVASFIK

-319 SQISSDK
+319 SQLSSDK

-332 EDFSATLDDTL
+332 EDFSASLDDTL
-343 ELKFDARGSVLLMS
+343 ELKFDSHGSVLLMS
-357 DNAIYEAN
+357 DNATYEAN
-365 ADSLISNAQMKALQE
+365 IDSLLSNAHMKALQE

-397 DGQLRYGATLVLR
+397 DGQIRYGATLLLK

>member
-1 MTLLTDIRCL
+1 MTLLTNIRCL
-11 YSTTLECKASDI
+11 YSTTLECKASEI

-31 YNVHDT
+31 YNVHDA

-51 PANHP
+51 ASNHP
-56 LHSSSAYDLGIV
+56 LQSSTAYDLGIV
-68 NEISLLKETEPL
+68 NEISLLKTTEPL

-86 SLYIKGNVSTTDF
+86 SLYIKNNVSTTDF

-104 FIVSREKLEKYLDN
+104 FIASREKFEKYLDN
-118 LVAQK
+118 LVSQREL
-123 QLSSYDI
+123 LSYEI

-136 VEYEIDNQYGAT
+136 IEYEINDQYGAT

-174 SKSPEVFEPGSNF
+174 SKSPEVFEPGANF

-202 IAYTGSDHQLLRAI
+202 IAYTGPDHEILRAI
-216 DVLNDKY
+216 DMLNDKY
-223 KSFVTQR
+223 KSLVTQR
-230 FRVTQELINENAKC
+230 FRVTQESINENVKC
-244 GVLVRRELEFNNKLT
+244 AALVRREIEFENKLT
-259 FENHLDH
+259 FNHHFDH
-266 NVHMSLLCDSET
+266 DTHMSLLCDNET
-278 TQLLDQSMHYDEL
+278 TQLLDQSMDYDEL

-297 DVARQAQQKVESFIK
+297 DMARQAQAKVASFIK

-319 SQISSDK
+319 SQVSSDK

-332 EDFSATLDDTL
+332 EDFSASLDDTL

-357 DNAIYEAN
+357 DNTIYAAN
-365 ADSLISNAQMKALQE
+365 VNSLISNAQMKALQE
-380 FVSFFRFET
+380 FISFFRFET

-397 DGQLRYGATLVLR
+397 DGQIRYGATLLLK

>member
-56 LHSSSAYDLGIV
+56 SQSSSAYDLGIV
-68 NEISLLKETEPL
+68 NDISLLKETEPL

-104 FIVSREKLEKYLDN
+104 FIASREKLEKYLDN
-118 LVAQK
+118 QIAQRE
-123 QLSSYDI
+123 LSNYEI

-168 VRQTLE
+168 VRHTLE
-174 SKSPEVFEPGSNF
+174 SKSPEVFEQGANF

-202 IAYTGSDHQLLRAI
+202 IAYTGSDHEILRAI
-216 DVLNDKY
+216 DILNDKY
-223 KSFVTQR
+223 KSLVTQR
-230 FRVTQELINENAKC
+230 FRVTQELINENVKC
-244 GVLVRRELEFNNKLT
+244 AALVRREIEFNNKLT

-266 NVHMSLLCDSET
+266 DVHMSLLCDNET

-291 LHLIKA
+291 LHVIKA
-297 DVARQAQQKVESFIK
+297 DIARQAQAKVSSFIK

-357 DNAIYEAN
+357 DNAIYTAN
-365 ADSLISNAQMKALQE
+365 VDSLISNAQMKALQE
-380 FVSFFRFET
+380 FMSFFKFET

-397 DGQLRYGATLVLR
+397 DGQIRYGATLLLK

>member
-11 YSTTLECKASDI
+11 YSTTLECKASEI

-31 YNVHDT
+31 YNVHDA

-51 PANHP
+51 ASNHP
-56 LHSSSAYDLGIV
+56 LQSSTAYDLGIV
-68 NEISLLKETEPL
+68 NEISLLKTTEPL

-104 FIVSREKLEKYLDN
+104 FIASREKFEKYLDN
-118 LVAQK
+118 LVSQREL
-123 QLSSYDI
+123 LSYEI

-136 VEYEIDNQYGAT
+136 IEYEINDQYGAT

-174 SKSPEVFEPGSNF
+174 SKSPEIFEPGANF

-202 IAYTGSDHQLLRAI
+202 IAYTGPDHEILRAI
-216 DVLNDKY
+216 DMLNDKY
-223 KSFVTQR
+223 KSLVTQR
-230 FRVTQELINENAKC
+230 FRVTQESINENVKC
-244 GVLVRRELEFNNKLT
+244 AALVRREIEFENKLT
-259 FENHLDH
+259 FNHHFDH
-266 NVHMSLLCDSET
+266 DTHMSLLCDNET
-278 TQLLDQSMHYDEL
+278 TQLLDQSVHYDEL

-297 DVARQAQQKVESFIK
+297 DIARQAQAKVASFIK

-332 EDFSATLDDTL
+332 EDFSASLDDTL

-357 DNAIYEAN
+357 DNAIYAAN
-365 ADSLISNAQMKALQE
+365 VDSLLSNAHMKALQE

-397 DGQLRYGATLVLR
+397 DGQIRYGATLLLK

>member
-56 LHSSSAYDLGIV
+56 SQSSSAYDLGIV
-68 NEISLLKETEPL
+68 NDISLLKETEPL

-104 FIVSREKLEKYLDN
+104 FIASREKLEKYLDN
-118 LVAQK
+118 QIAQRE
-123 QLSSYDI
+123 LSNYEI

-168 VRQTLE
+168 VRHTLE
-174 SKSPEVFEPGSNF
+174 SKSPEVFEPGANF

-202 IAYTGSDHQLLRAI
+202 IAYTGSDHEILRAI
-216 DVLNDKY
+216 DILNDKY
-223 KSFVTQR
+223 KSLVTQR
-230 FRVTQELINENAKC
+230 FRVTQQLINENTKC
-244 GVLVRRELEFNNKLT
+244 AALVRREIEFNNKLT
-259 FENHLDH
+259 FENHFDH
-266 NVHMSLLCDSET
+266 GTHMSLLCDSET
-278 TQLLDQSMHYDEL
+278 TRLLDQSMHYDEL

-297 DVARQAQQKVESFIK
+297 DIARQAQAKVASFIK

-319 SQISSDK
+319 SQLSSDK

-332 EDFSATLDDTL
+332 EDFSASLDDTL
-343 ELKFDARGSVLLMS
+343 ELKFDSHGSVLLMS
-357 DNAIYEAN
+357 DNATYEGN
-365 ADSLISNAQMKALQE
+365 VDSLLSNAHMKALQE

-397 DGQLRYGATLVLR
+397 DGQIRYGATLLLK

>member
-31 YNVHDT
+31 YNVHDA

-56 LHSSSAYDLGIV
+56 LQLSSAYDLGIV

-86 SLYIKGNVSTTDF
+86 SLYIKNNVSTTDF

-104 FIVSREKLEKYLDN
+104 FISSREKLEKYLDN

-123 QLSSYDI
+123 QLSGYDI

-174 SKSPEVFEPGSNF
+174 SKSPEVFEPGANF
-187 LNELLPMPLGEINYE
+187 LNELLPMPLGEIKYE
-202 IAYTGSDHQLLRAI
+202 LVYNGSDYEARKAI
-216 DVLNDKY
+216 DILNDKY
-223 KSFVTQR
+223 HSFIVQR
-230 FRVTQELINENAKC
+230 FRVTQELINENTKC
-244 GVLVRRELEFNNKLT
+244 AALVRREIEFENKLT
-259 FENHLDH
+259 FNQHFDH
-266 NVHMSLLCDSET
+266 DAHMSLLCDNET
-278 TQLLDQSMHYDEL
+278 TQLLDQSMHYDEV

-297 DVARQAQQKVESFIK
+297 DVARQAQAKVESFIK

-319 SQISSDK
+319 SQLSSDK

-332 EDFSATLDDTL
+332 EEFSATLDDSL
-343 ELKFDARGSVLLMS
+343 ELKFESRGSVLMIVK
-357 DNAIYEAN
+357 DAAYEAHV
-365 ADSLISNAQMKALQE
+365 DSLLSKAHMKALQE
-380 FVSFFRFET
+380 FMSFFRFET

-397 DGQLRYGATLVLR
+397 DGQIRYGATLLLK

>member
-11 YSTTLECKASDI
+11 YSTTLECKASEI

-31 YNVHDT
+31 YNVHDA

-51 PANHP
+51 PANHQ
-56 LHSSSAYDLGIV
+56 LQSSSAYDLGLI
-68 NEISLLKETEPL
+68 NEISLLKTTEPL
-80 KDASTR
+80 KAASTR
-86 SLYIKGNVSTTDF
+86 SLYIKNNVSTTDF

-104 FIVSREKLEKYLDN
+104 FIASREKLEKYLDN
-118 LVAQK
+118 LISQSE
-123 QLSSYDI
+123 LSNYEI

-136 VEYEIDNQYGAT
+136 VEYEINNQYGAT

-174 SKSPEVFEPGSNF
+174 SKSTEIFEPGSNF

-202 IAYTGSDHQLLRAI
+202 LVYNGSDHQVRKAI
-216 DVLNDKY
+216 DSLNDKFNNY
-223 KSFVTQR
+223 ITQR
-230 FRVTQELINENAKC
+230 FRVTQELVNENVKC
-244 GVLVRRELEFNNKLT
+244 ATIVRREIEFKNKLT

-266 NVHMSLLCDSET
+266 DIHMSLLCDNET
-278 TQLLDQSMHYDEL
+278 TRLLDQSMHYDEV

-297 DVARQAQQKVESFIK
+297 DIARQAQQKVESFIK

-332 EDFSATLDDTL
+332 EEFSASLDDTL
-343 ELKFDARGSVLLMS
+343 ELKFDARGSVLMIVN
-357 DNAIYEAN
+357 NAIYEAN
-365 ADSLISNAQMKALQE
+365 ADSLISRAQMKALQE

-389 EGFIQTPF
+389 EGFIQTSF
-397 DGQLRYGATLVLR
+397 DGQIRYGATLLLK

>member
-11 YSTTLECKASDI
+11 YSTTLECKASEI

-31 YNVHDT
+31 YNVHDA

-51 PANHP
+51 ASNHP
-56 LHSSSAYDLGIV
+56 LQSSTAYDLGIV
-68 NEISLLKETEPL
+68 NEISLLKTTEPL

-86 SLYIKGNVSTTDF
+86 SLYIKNNVSTTDF

-104 FIVSREKLEKYLDN
+104 FIASREKFEKYLDN
-118 LVAQK
+118 LVSQREL
-123 QLSSYDI
+123 LSYEI

-136 VEYEIDNQYGAT
+136 IEYEINDQYGAT

-174 SKSPEVFEPGSNF
+174 SKSPEVFEPGANF

-202 IAYTGSDHQLLRAI
+202 IAYTGSDHEILRAI
-216 DVLNDKY
+216 DILNDKY
-223 KSFVTQR
+223 KSLVTQR
-230 FRVTQELINENAKC
+230 FRVTQELVNENIKC
-244 GVLVRRELEFNNKLT
+244 AALVRREIEFENKLT
-259 FENHLDH
+259 FNHHLDH
-266 NVHMSLLCDSET
+266 DVHMSLLCDSET
-278 TQLLDQSMHYDEL
+278 TQLLDQSVHYDEL

-297 DVARQAQQKVESFIK
+297 DIARQAQAKVASFIK

-332 EDFSATLDDTL
+332 EDFSASLDDTL

-357 DNAIYEAN
+357 DNAIYAAN
-365 ADSLISNAQMKALQE
+365 VDSLLSNAHMKALQE

-397 DGQLRYGATLVLR
+397 DGQIRYGATLLLK

>member
-1 MTLLTDIRCL
+1 MTLLTNIRCL
-11 YSTTLECKASDI
+11 YSTTLECKASEI

-31 YNVHDT
+31 YNVHDA

-51 PANHP
+51 ASNHP
-56 LHSSSAYDLGIV
+56 LQSSTAYDLGIV
-68 NEISLLKETEPL
+68 NEISLLKTTEPL

-86 SLYIKGNVSTTDF
+86 SLYIKNNVSTTDF

-104 FIVSREKLEKYLDN
+104 FIASREKFEKYLDN
-118 LVAQK
+118 LVSQREL
-123 QLSSYDI
+123 LSYEI

-136 VEYEIDNQYGAT
+136 IEYEINDQYGAT

-174 SKSPEVFEPGSNF
+174 SKSPEVFEPGANF

-202 IAYTGSDHQLLRAI
+202 IAYTGPDHEILRAI
-216 DVLNDKY
+216 DMLNDKY
-223 KSFVTQR
+223 KSLVTQR
-230 FRVTQELINENAKC
+230 FRVTQESINENVKC
-244 GVLVRRELEFNNKLT
+244 AALVRREIEFENKLT
-259 FENHLDH
+259 FNHHFDH
-266 NVHMSLLCDSET
+266 DTHMSLLCDNET

-297 DVARQAQQKVESFIK
+297 DMARQAQAKVASFIK

-319 SQISSDK
+319 SQVSSDK

-332 EDFSATLDDTL
+332 EDFSASLDDTL

-357 DNAIYEAN
+357 DNTIYAAN
-365 ADSLISNAQMKALQE
+365 VNSLISNAQMKALQE
-380 FVSFFRFET
+380 FISFFRFET

-397 DGQLRYGATLVLR
+397 DGQIRYGATLLLK

>member
-11 YSTTLECKASDI
+11 YSTTLECKASEI

-31 YNVHDT
+31 YNVHDA

-56 LHSSSAYDLGIV
+56 SQSSTAYDLGIV

-86 SLYIKGNVSTTDF
+86 SLYIKNNVSTTDF
-99 SNVKV
+99 NNVKV
-104 FIVSREKLEKYLDN
+104 FIASREKLEKYLDN
-118 LVAQK
+118 QIAQRE
-123 QLSSYDI
+123 LSNYEI

-174 SKSPEVFEPGSNF
+174 SKSPEVFEPGANF
-187 LNELLPMPLGEINYE
+187 LNELLPMPLGEIKYE
-202 IAYTGSDHQLLRAI
+202 LVYNGSDYEVRKAI
-216 DVLNDKY
+216 DSLNDKY
-223 KSFVTQR
+223 HSFIVQR
-230 FRVTQELINENAKC
+230 FRVTQQLINENTKC
-244 GVLVRRELEFNNKLT
+244 AALVRREIEFNNKLT

-266 NVHMSLLCDSET
+266 DVHMSLLCDNET

-297 DVARQAQQKVESFIK
+297 DIARQAQVKVSSFIK

-319 SQISSDK
+319 SQLSSDK

-332 EDFSATLDDTL
+332 EDFSASLDDTL
-343 ELKFDARGSVLLMS
+343 ELKFDSHGSVLLMS
-357 DNAIYEAN
+357 DNATYEAN
-365 ADSLISNAQMKALQE
+365 VDSLLSNAHMKALQE

-397 DGQLRYGATLVLR
+397 DGQIRYDATLLLK